1 MRVTG
6 RTALAAAAVTAVVV
20 ALLGAAPAQA
30 TPAPTPPGPVLGAL
44 PDMITSPGG
53 SGFPALGALVRSTC
67 NAGAEMAGAEW
78 YTLPSGDLGSVYHRA
93 QGVQLAG
100 RSPSYLTA
108 HTALVDWSAD
118 HVLACGGDP
127 FVVTA
132 DTPAAIVVWYD
143 AADYH
148 ANVDGCGVD
157 GGFCNPPQTQLY
169 AGVSAGAPDND
180 TVAHARAIATLP
192 FSDSGD
198 SSLATAD
205 GPTFPDW
212 CTVSGALWPNDYGT
226 VWWRWTATATGWVSA
241 RTAGSTFSPVV
252 GVAEQT
258 AGGLDPVT
266 AALDHAS
273 CPVSDFHV
281 VAGHTYVF
289 AVHSWTDE
297 FFGIRPLATGGA
309 YSLHLGWVT
318 TPGAPTSLSAATT
331 PTGDGVTVAWAA
343 PAKGPANEAA
353 LTGYH
358 VSVAPSGS
366 RAATPFVA
374 DVDAGVHTATL
385 AGLST
390 GTTYTVTVRARSV
403 LGLGPAIRTV
413 FTIGSPVIVPSV
425 PSVVGTSLAVRARSR
440 SMTLGW
446 NAPSFP
452 GGTLLG
458 FRLTRDGVGVGG
470 RGPVAVTV
478 PASARS
484 FTFAK
489 LRTGTLY
496 HVTVAPLVSLGGL
509 TVSGIPVERH
519 AVVHSRAHP
528 PGQPLRAVVTTT
540 RTGTLTLS
548 WKPPTYDGQAPITS
562 YVITRDGTDLDGHR
576 AQRIVVAASARSVM
590 FTRLAGWTT
599 YTFHVAARNAT
610 GTGSAA
616 TTTGRVR
623 RPTPG
628 APTVISVLAGT
639 RDVTLR
645 WTSPQRSGATPVSGY
660 VVRWYRGTS
669 SHLLGTATFRASG
682 RLLRIR
688 GSMSVS
694 YSFTVTA
701 VNAAGAGTPSP
712 RTAPVSPGR
721 TA

>member
-1 MRVTG
+1 MRVAG
-6 RTALAAAAVTAVVV
+6 RTALAVAAVAAVVV

-30 TPAPTPPGPVLGAL
+30 APAPTPPGPVLGAL
-44 PDMITSPGG
+44 PAMISSPGG

-108 HTALVDWSAD
+108 HTALVDWTAD

-157 GGFCNPPQTQLY
+157 GGFCNPPQTQLF
-169 AGVSAGAPDND
+169 AGVATGAPDND
-180 TVAHARAIATLP
+180 AIASARTITTLP

-198 SSLATAD
+198 SSLATTD

-212 CTVSGALWPNDYGT
+212 CTVGSALWPADYGS
-226 VWWRWTATATGWVSA
+226 VWWRWTAPATGWVAA
-241 RTAGSTFSPVV
+241 RTSGSTFSPVV
-252 GVAEQT
+252 GVAELT
-258 AGGLDPVT
+258 SGGLDPV
-266 AALDHAS
+266 AAARDHDS

-281 VAGHTYVF
+281 VAGHTYYV
-289 AVHSWTDE
+289 AVHTWTDE
-297 FFGIRPLATGGA
+297 YLGIRPLATGGP
-309 YSLHLGWVT
+309 YSLHLGWVSA
-318 TPGAPTSLSAATT
+318 PGAPTSLSAATT

-343 PAKGPANEAA
+343 PATGPSNEAA

-358 VSVAPSGS
+358 VSVAPAGS
-366 RAATPFVA
+366 RTATPFVA
-374 DVDAGVHTATL
+374 DVDAATHSATL
-385 AGLST
+385 AGLSA
-390 GTTYTVTVRARSV
+390 GTTYTVTVRTQSV

-425 PSVVGTSLAVRARSR
+425 PSVIDTSLAVRSRSR
-440 SMTLGW
+440 SITLTW

-458 FRLTRDGVGVGG
+458 YRLTRDGIGVGG
-470 RGPVAVTV
+470 RGPVALSV
-478 PASARS
+478 PPSTRS
-484 FTFAK
+484 FTFAR
-489 LRTGTLY
+489 LRAGALY
-496 HVTVAPLVSLGGL
+496 HVTIAPLVSLGGL
-509 TVSGIPVERH
+509 TVSGLPVERH
-519 AVVHSRAHP
+519 AVVHTRAHP
-528 PGQPLRAVVTTT
+528 PAPPVRLVVTTS
-540 RTGTLTLS
+540 RTGRLTLS
-548 WKPPTYDGQAPITS
+548 WKPPAYDGQAPITS
-562 YVITRDGTDLDGHR
+562 YVITRDGTDLDGHGS
-576 AQRIVVAASARSVM
+576 QRLVVAASARSVT
-590 FTRLAGWTT
+590 FTRLVGWTT
-599 YTFHVAARNAT
+599 YTFHVAARNAA
-610 GTGSAA
+610 GTGVAA
-616 TTTGRVR
+616 TATGRVR

-628 APTVISVLAGT
+628 APTVISVVAGT
-639 RDVTLR
+639 RGITLR
-645 WTSPQRSGATPVSGY
+645 WTSPRQRGATPVSGY
-660 VVRWYRGTS
+660 VVHWYRGTS

-682 RLLRIR
+682 RLLHVR
-688 GSMSVS
+688 GSTSVS